1 MAERNISNSALRTA
15 LINGDPFEYAH
26 LVKFERPFASK
37 NGDFRTN
44 ANRYVYLT
52 DGQRDI
58 TFDGNTYRASGLITV
73 GSYAETTQAKAT
85 NMSLTLPGEFLGT
98 KFSFTGNFA
107 SSGKIRGRDAD
118 NIDFFEEGFREGDKV
133 RLTRTNGTDF
143 SDGDNQKDFIITGFE
158 LANERIVLARTGTD
172 NDDSAFLSSGTGNTG
187 LTLELINEEYKGAT
201 MEKGT
206 TSESTVTADNT
217 ATITLAST
225 NSQIERGQLVSGPG
239 ILDETIVKSINGTT
253 LTLDRAQPRV
263 PAGAKLVFTN
273 PSFVNREVFVY
284 KAYINPE
291 TGATYGDP
299 ILTFKGI
306 IASTNIQESPN
317 SSKVQWNL
325 TSHWGDFQE
334 VRGRLTKDEIHRALD
349 ANGLPNKNLTIRPEY
364 ASDLGFLH
372 AETSLNTIAVY
383 QTTETR
389 FRVKSKKRGG
399 LAGFVGMK
407 KYYEEEYQV
416 QVDNE
421 VDLSVHLQGSYL
433 PVVYGVH
440 RINGIP
446 VFADTK
452 NDNSKEVY
460 VVYALAEG
468 KVHGLYNAY
477 IDGSPLICVDKPDF
491 DVRNA
496 SNGTDGENTQLQ
508 CYGRADIGN
517 TLSGNIVQ
525 SNTET
530 EIDYDEE
537 DLYYTDSQGNT
548 TRQNSASVNDSR
560 EGKYNAVDESNIP
573 TLTAGD
579 ATGLRH
585 KETFSISHPYSM
597 FFTFYQ
603 GKHDQVGDNNLTTI
617 AQANGFKRQ
626 SDYYSGEKLY
636 WSPNHKL
643 LDTAY
648 VVMKFTIDADQTTI
662 PEVEYVIKGK
672 VIECF
677 NYDGTF
683 VPDPVYS
690 TANGNGSN
698 FNEGDSVTV
707 EVSANGTSWSSDGGG
722 TYRIL
727 DKYLFTPAEGSSYLR
742 FRLDRNP
749 VVGTN
754 QYIRLNDGSSNYWS
768 MITYDQAVIKESDNI
783 SFPAADQIIATNV
796 LSTNSNGVLNA
807 TLTNAQETKLTTLYP
822 DLASSTTKRE
832 PLQITGG
839 TGIFANLRNKVN
851 RAKYNA
857 STNLLTFV
865 DAQFSANQT
874 SNSGQPLNGASI
886 VSGTKFDF
894 SNVSALASLSS
905 NARVVGAK
913 LKVIE
918 TGEERTIL
926 GFDTSTNILTIDT
939 PFIDYPTSSMKITI
953 SGVGKDERASINP
966 AIQLTDMLTN
976 DRFGKALD
984 LENDIDLPSIKE
996 SALLCDTRSD
1006 ITVPL
1011 GSTASCVAGDIYK
1024 LVDGSGNHVA
1034 SGKVKASTSS
1044 TSSVVL
1050 TDVSGKFTRGY
1061 QDYITYKV
1069 GDIVYNL
1076 VGNTT
1081 RYYRVTTAGL
1091 KATAPTHVSGTTNGL
1106 EYISSVS
1113 LSKVSGSGPSSL
1125 SLALD
1130 GRTIEYS
1137 LYDSDYVKYWRYLGW
1152 EENRQYAVTRH
1163 QTNFIFATERPIFE
1177 NINALLSHFNGQLSY
1192 SNGKYSLSV
1201 ETGESAPTSSIS
1213 DGIQQ
1218 NPEFITD
1225 DDIIGTISLNDNA
1238 QKNAKNTIKASI
1250 VDPQNNFQSRS
1261 VSFFNSDFLKAD
1273 RGKIKTGNYPV
1284 TGITSY
1290 YNARMGVEKE
1300 LIQTRYSKEVS
1311 FTIGPKGLL
1320 LKPGEVIGLTY
1331 KPFGFENKLFRIQ
1344 NLNYQANCTTSVK
1357 ATEYND
1363 NIYAITPQI
1372 ASNAQRSATG
1382 GNFGLEAPGA
1392 PTNLTTGTAKPGII
1406 TLNWTNATD
1415 YKETID
1421 STEIWRAT
1429 AQGSSGEIT
1438 SHATLLT
1445 VVDNAT
1451 TFNDAVGVAG
1461 TYYYWIRHR
1470 RVSRRTSDNS
1480 TVKLLGAFESNINA
1494 GVSGVANILSPQLD
1508 VDISS
1513 FQVKFNASNQLT
1525 PGGASQDVTFTAT
1538 LRNITASNVTFTLV
1552 DADGSTTATDG
1563 VVFTNSNASLVD
1575 SSAPFTA
1582 TLDASSF
1589 SHNTANK
1596 FVKVTATDSG
1606 TSETFTELVPITV
1619 TKDGSSGSIGV
1630 DAKAIKLTPSSHVVS
1645 YSATGGEN
1653 TTVSFTTATQGT
1665 SGFSG
1670 TPNYKFLV
1678 GGVQKQSGTTSTFT
1692 LAQSDEPAAEATVN
1706 VTVQLFDGTPSGS
1719 PEATDTVT
1727 IFGVKSGAD
1736 SITAFLTNN
1745 SHTVSSNP
1753 DGTLASGALDD
1764 AGGTFK
1770 VFVGTTDRTTSCSFA
1785 EASGQETSGLTSNI
1799 NSSTGVY
1806 EVTGLTV
1813 DNAVNV
1819 FEATIP
1825 NNISPTGQA
1834 VTIDQTYSIS
1844 KSRTGAAG
1852 SAGTNAKTVG
1862 LTSSGYAIAYN
1873 SSGSSPSPSGTLT
1886 LTATATN
1893 FTDPYFKF
1901 TGDGLSDET
1910 SYTDGSGA
1918 TDTFTYSIPSSF
1930 FSTPKLIRVGVSE
1943 AADSSTEV
1951 AFDSINITA
1960 VKDGAGG
1967 ADAITAVLTNE
1978 AHTLPANS
1986 SGTVTSFSGSGTSIQ
2001 VFKGSTE
2008 LDGVVSGTPGT
2019 GEFRVT
2025 PTASNISTGSISS
2038 TGNPVVVADHSNMT
2052 ADVASIS
2059 YAINVENSLTLTKKQ
2074 TFSKSKE
2081 GAAGEDSLSGV
2092 LTNESSTAST
2102 FEMPEFAGG
2111 GSIIIYTDSGGEFK
2125 VFEGASEKTSGVTYG
2140 ITGGSSSSGS
2150 TTKTQNGLTITM
2162 NESTGIYSASGLSWN
2177 TEAESFTFTATI
2189 GSTVIE
2195 KVYLINKISNRTP
2208 VRLTA
2213 SSQTFAYDGGSA
2225 NPSPSTI
2232 TLTASP
2238 ATLYTQLPAGAYQF
2252 RFLKSTDS
2260 GASFS
2265 QVQAFSTTAT
2275 HTVNAG
2281 NFSLGNE
2288 VYKVEMRYREN
2299 ASPNTTTLFD
2309 EDTLT
2314 LLRVKEGT
2322 AGSDGTQTANVQI
2335 YKRTS
2340 SSSAPAKP
2348 GNGSTFTFSSGALTG
2363 QAITD
2368 GWSQTVPGGTSQYLW
2383 TCSKTVTATA
2393 SATSVT
2399 INQSDWSTV
2408 VLQSEAQ
2415 VPRTATK
2422 RLYYDSWTFGSGLP
2436 TITNTQRD
2444 AISYNFNTGVC
2455 SNLPLNWTTNAASIT
2470 TPYAYVDITFVEST
2484 YEGSYSRTLG
2494 DIRVAG
2500 GKFDRLDL
2508 DDIDINFDSDTNI
2521 RVRIGNA
2528 GLGTTAF
2535 QTGAVPGGLKNSGIA
2550 LSKVNGNVRLTNT
2563 GATTDVTLNNADVG
2577 LGLVANKRQVDADLG
2592 NAPAAIKNETIN
2604 IDGSGN
2610 LTGTGASGI
2619 RVSNDFIASGD
2630 ISGSGKIFSTLPESG
2645 ATVGARAGVNLKRN
2659 NNQTIGD
2666 SDIITSEGTSDDTN
2680 NVNSISAGNV
2690 TGGITQVNTN
2700 LGSFQDSLEDGTG
2713 TVNASA
2719 ISIGSLNTDRL
2730 NLQELFL
2737 PTTGTATSGVSHSI
2751 TSSGQNT
2758 TRFLFDAGTGPGYYV
2773 GHVEF
2778 DNTVRTMRGG
2788 DIGDGGPVLFLTAGG
2803 VTVFQGSML
2812 ANHAY
2817 ERSSGLGAAEGGYQC
2832 PFAVFYTGSGTLKVN
2847 VKLETTSGTE
2857 SLAIKGRAVKFGA
2870 DLASFDT
2877 SSFTA
2882 SRTVSAASGNSD
2894 SGTVTVSTSGGGSSS
2909 VSLSG
2914 NSNALVSVNGGSF
2927 TSSPPNISN
2936 NQTFE
2941 IRIPASNS
2949 QGVTRSATVTID
2961 GISAT
2966 YSVTTSGTYS
2976 SGGFGSGGGGT
2987 GGLAAENELR

>member
-58 TFDGNTYRASGLITV
+58 TFDGNTYKASGLVTV
-73 GSYAETTQAKAT
+73 GSYSETTQAKAT

-98 KFSFTGNFA
+98 EVVVTASFGTD
-107 SSGKIRGRDAD
+107 GKITATNQLGSDVND
-118 NIDFFEEGFREGDKV
+118 TIDFFEEGFREGDKIRV
-133 RLTRTNGTDF
+133 VKNNGTNF
-143 SDGDNQKDFIITGFE
+143 SDGDNQKDLIITGFE
-158 LANERIVLARTGTD
+158 SDNKVLVLAVTGTD
-172 NDDSAFLSSGTGNTG
+172 SDDSAFLSSA
-187 LTLELINEEYKGAT
+187 LSSAQLKISLINEEYRGAT

-217 ATITLAST
+217 ATITLASA

-239 ILDETIVKSINGTT
+239 ILDETIVKSVNGTT

-273 PSFVNREVFVY
+273 PSFVNREVFVH

-306 IASTNIQESPN
+306 IASTNIQESPT

-349 ANGLPNKNLTIRPEY
+349 ANGLPNKNLTVRPEY

-372 AETSLNTIAVY
+372 AETSLNTIATY

-389 FRVKSKKRGG
+389 YKIKSKKRGG
-399 LAGFVGMK
+399 LAGLIGMK
-407 KYYEEEYQV
+407 KYYQEEYQV

-421 VDLSVHLQGSYL
+421 VDLSVYLQGSYL

-468 KVHGLYNAY
+468 KVHGLYNAF
-477 IDGSPLICVDKPDF
+477 IDGSPLICTDKADF

-530 EIDYDEE
+530 EIDYDNE
-537 DLYYTDSQGNT
+537 DLFYTDAQGNN

-603 GKHDQVGDNNLTTI
+603 GKDNQVGDNNLTTI
-617 AQANGFKRQ
+617 AQAGNFKRQ
-626 SDYYSGEKLY
+626 AEYYSGEKLY

-662 PEVEYVIKGK
+662 PDVEYVIKGK
-672 VIECF
+672 VLECF

-690 TANGNGSN
+690 TANGDGSN
-698 FNEGDSVTV
+698 FKEGDSVTV

-768 MITYDQAVIKESDNI
+768 MITYDQAVIKESDNV
-783 SFPAADQIIATNV
+783 SFPVADQVIATNA
-796 LSTNSNGVLNA
+796 LSTNGNGVLNA

-832 PLQITGG
+832 SLQITGG
-839 TGIFANLRNKVN
+839 TGIFANLRKKVN

-857 STNLLTFV
+857 STNLLVFV
-865 DAQFSANQT
+865 DAQFSANQN
-874 SNSGQPLNGASI
+874 SNAGQPLNGASI
-886 VSGTKFDF
+886 VSGTNFDF

-918 TGEERTIL
+918 TGEERTIS

-939 PFIDYPTSSMKITI
+939 PFIEYPTSSMKITI
-953 SGVGKDERASINP
+953 SGAGKDERASINP
-966 AIQLTDMLTN
+966 AIQLTDMLIN

-1034 SGKVKASTSS
+1034 SGKVKTSTSS

-1061 QDYITYKV
+1061 QNYITYRV

-1076 VGNTT
+1076 IGGTT
-1081 RYYRVTTAGL
+1081 RYYRVTTAGT
-1091 KATAPTHVSGTTNGL
+1091 KATAPIHVSGTTNGF

-1250 VDPQNNFQSRS
+1250 IDPQNNFQTRS

-1290 YNARMGVEKE
+1290 YNARIGVEKE

-1344 NLNYQANCTTSVK
+1344 NLNYQSNCTTSVK

-1363 NIYAITPQI
+1363 NIYAITPQV
-1372 ASNAQRSATG
+1372 ASNAQRAATG

-1392 PTNLTTGTAKPGII
+1392 PTNLTSGTAKPGII

-1429 AQGSSGEIT
+1429 TQGSSGDIT

-1451 TFNDAVGVAG
+1451 TFNDAVGIAG

-1480 TVKLLGAFESNINA
+1480 TVKLVSPFESNINA
-1494 GVSGVANILSPQLD
+1494 GVVGVANVLSPQLD

-1513 FQVKFNASNQLT
+1513 FQVKFNASNALT
-1525 PGGASQDVTFTAT
+1525 PGGASQDATFTAT

-1563 VVFTNSNASLVD
+1563 VVFTNSSASVVD

-1589 SHNTANK
+1589 SHNTPNK

-1606 TSETFTELVPITV
+1606 TSESFTELIPVTV
-1619 TKDGSSGSIGV
+1619 TKDGSSGSLGQ

-1645 YSATGGEN
+1645 YTATGGES

-1745 SHTVSSNP
+1745 SHTVSSNS

-1770 VFVGTTDRTTSCSFA
+1770 VFVGTTDRTTSCTFSEVA
-1785 EASGQETSGLTSNI
+1785 GQETSGLTSNI

-1813 DNAVNV
+1813 DNAVNI
-1819 FEATIP
+1819 FRASIP
-1825 NNISPTGQA
+1825 SNISPTGSA
-1834 VTIDQTYSIS
+1834 VTLDQTYSIS
-1844 KSRTGAAG
+1844 KSRTGTPG
-1852 SAGTNAKTVG
+1852 SAGSNAKTVR
-1862 LTSSGYAIAYN
+1862 LTSTGYSVAYDG
-1873 SSGSSPSPSGTLT
+1873 SGSSPDPSGTFT

-1901 TGDGLSDET
+1901 TGDGITDET

-1918 TDTFTYSIPSSF
+1918 SDTKSFSVPSSF
-1930 FSTPKLIRVGVSE
+1930 FSTPKVLRVGVSE
-1943 AADSSTEV
+1943 AADSTTEI
-1951 AFDSINITA
+1951 AFDSIAIVA
-1960 VKDGAGG
+1960 VKDGGEG
-1967 ADAITAVLTNE
+1967 ADAFTAVLTNE
-1978 AHTLPANS
+1978 AHTFPADND
-1986 SGTVTSFSGSGTSIQ
+1986 GTVTSFNNSGTDIQ
-2001 VFKGSTE
+2001 VFKGATE
-2008 LDGVVSGTPGT
+2008 LNGIVSGTPST
-2019 GEFRVT
+2019 GQFKVT
-2025 PTASNISTGSISS
+2025 ATASNISTGSISS
-2038 TGNPVVVADHSNMT
+2038 SGNPVVVGNHSNMT
-2052 ADVASIS
+2052 ADTATIS
-2059 YAINVENSLTLTKKQ
+2059 YSINVENSITLIKKQ
-2074 TFSKSKE
+2074 TFTKSKK
-2081 GAAGEDSLSGV
+2081 GDAG
-2092 LTNESSTAST
+2092 TN
-2102 FEMPEFAGG
+2102 
-2111 GSIIIYTDSGGEFK
+2111 
-2125 VFEGASEKTSGVTYG
+2125 
-2140 ITGGSSSSGS
+2140 
-2150 TTKTQNGLTITM
+2150 
-2162 NESTGIYSASGLSWN
+2162 
-2177 TEAESFTFTATI
+2177 TAT
-2189 GSTVIE
+2189 V
-2195 KVYLINKISNRTP
+2195 KIYKK
-2208 VRLTA
+2208 
-2213 SSQTFAYDGGSA
+2213 Q
-2225 NPSPSTI
+2225 
-2232 TLTASP
+2232 
-2238 ATLYTQLPAGAYQF
+2238 ATLLPIPAHP
-2252 RFLKSTDS
+2252 D
-2260 GASFS
+2260 
-2265 QVQAFSTTAT
+2265 
-2275 HTVNAG
+2275 
-2281 NFSLGNE
+2281 
-2288 VYKVEMRYREN
+2288 
-2299 ASPNTTTLFD
+2299 NTT
-2309 EDTLT
+2309 
-2314 LLRVKEGT
+2314 V
-2322 AGSDGTQTANVQI
+2322 
-2335 YKRTS
+2335 Y
-2340 SSSAPAKP
+2340 
-2348 GNGSTFTFSSGALTG
+2348 TFSSGAWPG
-2363 QAITD
+2363 SGNQND
-2368 GWSQTVPGGTSQYLW
+2368 GWST
-2383 TCSKTVTATA
+2383 
-2393 SATSVT
+2393 
-2399 INQSDWSTV
+2399 
-2408 VLQSEAQ
+2408 
-2415 VPRTATK
+2415 
-2422 RLYYDSWTFGSGLP
+2422 
-2436 TITNTQRD
+2436 
-2444 AISYNFNTGVC
+2444 
-2455 SNLPLNWTTNAASIT
+2455 
-2470 TPYAYVDITFVEST
+2470 
-2484 YEGSYSRTLG
+2484 
-2494 DIRVAG
+2494 
-2500 GKFDRLDL
+2500 DR
-2508 DDIDINFDSDTNI
+2508 
-2521 RVRIGNA
+2521 NA
-2528 GLGTTAF
+2528 G
-2535 QTGAVPGGLKNSGIA
+2535 TGAVTYSCQAQAIGPN
-2550 LSKVNGNVRLTNT
+2550 
-2563 GATTDVTLNNADVG
+2563 GATTATIQVADWSDPVIETADIGRSRFIRAYYDNWTENTTLPTLVTTYDDDANGTNDTGLRYDFDNETLILGSLNSGWTTSALGDGNLPYALAFVNIIETAGAGGTQSITAQIRGVGTWSRLPPGGIRLVSDDSNRTVRFAGDNTSNLLGPTLDITKLYNDQISLSDSGALTRQGGASAGSVSLGGLGGITPAAAQTKVDNRLSDTEKTRLNAGKSPDDSKFFNNAEVDAAHVG
-2577 LGLVANKRQVDADLG
+2577 LGQVTNESKATMFAN
-2592 NAPAAIKNETIN
+2592 PTF
-2604 IDGSGN
+2604 
-2610 LTGTGASGI
+2610 TGTVAGVTKAHVG
-2619 RVSNDFIASGD
+2619 
-2630 ISGSGKIFSTLPESG
+2630 LPNTADG
-2645 ATVGARAGVNLKRN
+2645 ATVGAKLDDNLVDEN
-2659 NNQTIGD
+2659 NNDLTS
-2666 SDIITSEGTSDDTN
+2666 SDIVTNQGTSSDTS
-2680 NVNSISAGNV
+2680 NVNSIAAANV
-2690 TGGITQVNTN
+2690 TGGVTQVNTN
-2700 LGSFQDSLEDGTG
+2700 LGNFQDSLEDGTG

-2719 ISIGSLNTDRL
+2719 ISIGSLNTDRI

-2737 PTTGTATSGVSHSI
+2737 PTTGTTASGVTHSI
-2751 TSSGQNT
+2751 TSSGHNT
-2758 TRFLFDAGTGPGYYV
+2758 TRFIFDAGTGAGYYV
-2773 GHVEF
+2773 GHISF
-2778 DNTVRTMRGG
+2778 DNNVRTIRGG
-2788 DIGDGGPVLFLTAGG
+2788 DFDADGPILFLQAGG
-2803 VTVFQGSML
+2803 VTLFQTSMF
-2812 ANHAY
+2812 ATHAY
-2817 ERSSGLGAAEGGYQC
+2817 ERSSGQATTEGAYHM
-2832 PFAVFYTGSGTLKVN
+2832 PFAFFYTGTGTVKVN
-2847 VKLETTSGTE
+2847 IRLETTSGTE

-2870 DLASFDT
+2870 ELASFDT

-2894 SGTVTVSTSGGGSSS
+2894 SGTVTVSTAGSGSSS

-2914 NSNALVSVNGGSF
+2914 NSNALVSVNGGTF
-2927 TSSPPNISN
+2927 TASPGNISN

-2949 QGVTRSATVTID
+2949 NGVTRSATVTID

-2966 YSVTTSGTYS
+2966 YSVTTTGTYS
-2976 SGGFGSGGGGT
+2976 SGGYGSGGGGT
-2987 GGLAAENELR
+2987 GGIATEQQLR

>member
-1 MAERNISNSALRTA
+1 M
-15 LINGDPFEYAH
+15 
-26 LVKFERPFASK
+26 
-37 NGDFRTN
+37 
-44 ANRYVYLT
+44 
-52 DGQRDI
+52 
-58 TFDGNTYRASGLITV
+58 
-73 GSYAETTQAKAT
+73 
-85 NMSLTLPGEFLGT
+85 
-98 KFSFTGNFA
+98 
-107 SSGKIRGRDAD
+107 
-118 NIDFFEEGFREGDKV
+118 
-133 RLTRTNGTDF
+133 
-143 SDGDNQKDFIITGFE
+143 
-158 LANERIVLARTGTD
+158 
-172 NDDSAFLSSGTGNTG
+172 
-187 LTLELINEEYKGAT
+187 
-201 MEKGT
+201 
-206 TSESTVTADNT
+206 
-217 ATITLAST
+217 
-225 NSQIERGQLVSGPG
+225 
-239 ILDETIVKSINGTT
+239 
-253 LTLDRAQPRV
+253 
-263 PAGAKLVFTN
+263 
-273 PSFVNREVFVY
+273 
-284 KAYINPE
+284 
-291 TGATYGDP
+291 
-299 ILTFKGI
+299 
-306 IASTNIQESPN
+306 
-317 SSKVQWNL
+317 
-325 TSHWGDFQE
+325 
-334 VRGRLTKDEIHRALD
+334 
-349 ANGLPNKNLTIRPEY
+349 
-364 ASDLGFLH
+364 
-372 AETSLNTIAVY
+372 
-383 QTTETR
+383 
-389 FRVKSKKRGG
+389 
-399 LAGFVGMK
+399 
-407 KYYEEEYQV
+407 
-416 QVDNE
+416 
-421 VDLSVHLQGSYL
+421 
-433 PVVYGVH
+433 
-440 RINGIP
+440 
-446 VFADTK
+446 
-452 NDNSKEVY
+452 
-460 VVYALAEG
+460 
-468 KVHGLYNAY
+468 
-477 IDGSPLICVDKPDF
+477 
-491 DVRNA
+491 
-496 SNGTDGENTQLQ
+496 
-508 CYGRADIGN
+508 
-517 TLSGNIVQ
+517 
-525 SNTET
+525 
-530 EIDYDEE
+530 
-537 DLYYTDSQGNT
+537 
-548 TRQNSASVNDSR
+548 
-560 EGKYNAVDESNIP
+560 
-573 TLTAGD
+573 
-579 ATGLRH
+579 
-585 KETFSISHPYSM
+585 
-597 FFTFYQ
+597 
-603 GKHDQVGDNNLTTI
+603 
-617 AQANGFKRQ
+617 
-626 SDYYSGEKLY
+626 
-636 WSPNHKL
+636 
-643 LDTAY
+643 
-648 VVMKFTIDADQTTI
+648 
-662 PEVEYVIKGK
+662 
-672 VIECF
+672 
-677 NYDGTF
+677 
-683 VPDPVYS
+683 
-690 TANGNGSN
+690 
-698 FNEGDSVTV
+698 
-707 EVSANGTSWSSDGGG
+707 
-722 TYRIL
+722 
-727 DKYLFTPAEGSSYLR
+727 
-742 FRLDRNP
+742 
-749 VVGTN
+749 
-754 QYIRLNDGSSNYWS
+754 
-768 MITYDQAVIKESDNI
+768 
-783 SFPAADQIIATNV
+783 
-796 LSTNSNGVLNA
+796 
-807 TLTNAQETKLTTLYP
+807 
-822 DLASSTTKRE
+822 
-832 PLQITGG
+832 
-839 TGIFANLRNKVN
+839 
-851 RAKYNA
+851 
-857 STNLLTFV
+857 
-865 DAQFSANQT
+865 
-874 SNSGQPLNGASI
+874 
-886 VSGTKFDF
+886 
-894 SNVSALASLSS
+894 
-905 NARVVGAK
+905 
-913 LKVIE
+913 
-918 TGEERTIL
+918 
-926 GFDTSTNILTIDT
+926 
-939 PFIDYPTSSMKITI
+939 
-953 SGVGKDERASINP
+953 
-966 AIQLTDMLTN
+966 
-976 DRFGKALD
+976 
-984 LENDIDLPSIKE
+984 
-996 SALLCDTRSD
+996 
-1006 ITVPL
+1006 
-1011 GSTASCVAGDIYK
+1011 
-1024 LVDGSGNHVA
+1024 
-1034 SGKVKASTSS
+1034 
-1044 TSSVVL
+1044 
-1050 TDVSGKFTRGY
+1050 
-1061 QDYITYKV
+1061 

-1076 VGNTT
+1076 IGNTT

-1091 KATAPTHVSGTTNGL
+1091 KATAPIHVSGTTNGF

-1201 ETGESAPTSSIS
+1201 ETAESAPTSSIS

-1250 VDPQNNFQSRS
+1250 IDPQNNFQTRS

-1290 YNARMGVEKE
+1290 YNARIGVEKE

-1344 NLNYQANCTTSVK
+1344 NLNYQSNCTTSVK

-1363 NIYAITPQI
+1363 NIYEITPQV
-1372 ASNAQRSATG
+1372 ASNAQRAATG

-1960 VKDGAGG
+1960 VKDGVGG

-2008 LDGVVSGTPGT
+2008 LDGIVSGTPGT

-2074 TFSKSKE
+2074 SFSKSKE

-2092 LTNESSTAST
+2092 LTNENASAG
-2102 FEMPEFAGG
+2102 EFTGFTG
-2111 GSIIIYTDSGGEFK
+2111 TGSFLSYFGTGGEFK
-2125 VFEGASEKTSGVTYG
+2125 VFEGATEKTSGVTFG
-2140 ITGGSSSSGS
+2140 ISGGTAGGST
-2150 TTKTQNGLTITM
+2150 TTKTQNGLTLTI
-2162 NESTGIYSASGLSWN
+2162 NNSTGVYSLTGASWS
-2177 TEAESFTFTATI
+2177 TELETFTLTAVV
-2189 GSTVIE
+2189 GSTTIE
-2195 KVYLINKISNRTP
+2195 KVYNIDKKSLFAIT
-2208 VRLTA
+2208 RLTA
-2213 SSQTFAYDGGSA
+2213 SQQTFAYDGGSA
-2225 NPSPSTI
+2225 NPSPATI
-2232 TLTASP
+2232 TLTASSP
-2238 ATLYTQLPAGAYQF
+2238 LNFTNLPSGSYQF
-2252 RFLKSTDS
+2252 EFSKSTNN

-2265 QVQAFSTTAT
+2265 TVQAFSTTNT
-2275 HTVNAG
+2275 LSVSAG

-2288 VYKVEMRYREN
+2288 IFKVRLRH
-2299 ASPNTTTLFD
+2299 SSNTSEILD
-2309 EDTLT
+2309 EDETT

-2368 GWSQTVPGGTSQYLW
+2368 GWSQTVPGGTAQYLW

-2444 AISYNFNTGVC
+2444 AITYNFNTGVC
-2455 SNLPLNWTTNAASIT
+2455 SNLPSNWTTNAASIT

-2535 QTGAVPGGLKNSGIA
+2535 QTGAVPGGLKNSGIS
-2550 LSKVNGNVRLTNT
+2550 LSKQNGAVRLTNT
-2563 GATTDVTLNNADVG
+2563 GTTTDVALNNADVG

-2592 NAPAAIKNETIN
+2592 NAPDAIKNATIN
-2604 IDGSGN
+2604 IDSNGK
-2610 LTGTGASGI
+2610 LTGTGATNI

-2630 ISGSGKIFSTLPESG
+2630 IAGSGKIFSTLPESG
-2645 ATVGARAGVNLKRN
+2645 ATVGAKLDDNLVDEN
-2659 NNQTIGD
+2659 DND
-2666 SDIITSEGTSDDTN
+2666 LASSDIVTNQGTSSDTS
-2680 NVNSISAGNV
+2680 NVNSISAANV

-2713 TVNASA
+2713 TVSASA
-2719 ISIGSLNTDRL
+2719 ISIGSLSTDRL

-2737 PTTGTATSGVSHSI
+2737 PTTGTTASGVTHSI
-2751 TSSGQNT
+2751 TSSGHNT
-2758 TRFLFDAGTGPGYYV
+2758 TRFIFDAGTGAGYYV
-2773 GHVEF
+2773 GHISF
-2778 DNTVRTMRGG
+2778 DNSVRTIRGG
-2788 DIGDGGPVLFLTAGG
+2788 DFGEDGPILFLQAGG
-2803 VTVFQGSML
+2803 VTLFQTSMF
-2812 ANHAY
+2812 ATHAY
-2817 ERSSGLGAAEGGYQC
+2817 NRNSGQGAAEGAYHM
-2832 PFAVFYTGSGTLKVN
+2832 PFAFFYTGTGTVKVN
-2847 VKLETTSGTE
+2847 IRLETTSGTE

-2870 DLASFDT
+2870 ELASFDT
-2877 SSFTA
+2877 SSFTS
-2882 SRTVSAASGNSD
+2882 SRTVSAGSGNSD
-2894 SGTVTVSTSGGGSSS
+2894 SGTVTVSTAGGGSSS

-2927 TSSPPNISN
+2927 TSSPGNISN

-2941 IRIPASNS
+2941 IRIPASSSN
-2949 QGVTRSATVTID
+2949 GVTRSATVTID